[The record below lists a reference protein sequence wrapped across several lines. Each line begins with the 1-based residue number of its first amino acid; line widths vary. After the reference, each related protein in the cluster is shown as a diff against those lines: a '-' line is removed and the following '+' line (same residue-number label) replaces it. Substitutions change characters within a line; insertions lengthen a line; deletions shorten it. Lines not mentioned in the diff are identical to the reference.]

1 MAKVNTSTWDPEDL
15 RALEIAGVDWGIA
28 NQNGDQ
34 SGMERAHEAA
44 ELIRAKY
51 GYTGG
56 ADGSNLQEL
65 PKATTPAATT
75 GGTKQPIQTQSTTP
89 AATQNNQYSQWT
101 PIDNSGIDYDAMYI
115 TDPNDLAL
123 LQQLEG
129 MWGSAKTPE
138 EQRAIHDAV
147 ERIRLGYN
155 YSGGEDGSQ
164 YIPIPPTVEES
175 FSYGP
180 APTYTDDYS
189 ARIDEMLNKILNR
202 DAFSYDATTD
212 PLYQQYSQQYQ
223 REGQRAMK
231 DTLGQVSART
241 GGMASSYAT
250 TAAQQANQFYAGQLA
265 DKIPELYQLAYS
277 MYLDD
282 IDLQVQ
288 DLGLLQGASDTQY
301 NRYRDTMSDWRDDRD
316 FAYGQYRDDIAD
328 DRYAKEWVYNAGRD
342 NIGDWQWKQN
352 YDRGVFESDRDYDYT
367 TGRDKIDDGRYS
379 DETAYDRVMDLIK
392 LGQVPDDDMLAKA
405 GISREQA
412 ENIIAAQK
420 IEDDDGVDDDTGK
433 KWSDGMVDN
442 GDYYTDPNT
451 GINHPKEVYGK
462 DLMEYSDAAG
472 NYQEVAAMAA
482 DIYGKEGRT
491 AAINYLDE
499 ALKLGALNATD
510 YSQLKKKYRDMK

>member
-56 ADGSNLQEL
+56 ADGSKLQEL
-65 PKATTPAATT
+65 PKAPTPAATT
-75 GGTKQPIQTQSTTP
+75 GGTKPTTTP
-89 AATQNNQYSQWT
+89 VATQNSQWT

-147 ERIRLGYN
+147 EKIRLGYN

-175 FSYGP
+175 FSYDP

-223 REGQRAMK
+223 LEGQRAMK

-250 TAAQQANQFYAGQLA
+250 TAAQQANQYYAGQLA
-265 DKIPELYQLAYS
+265 GKI
-277 MYLDD
+277 
-282 IDLQVQ
+282 
-288 DLGLLQGASDTQY
+288 
-301 NRYRDTMSDWRDDRD
+301 
-316 FAYGQYRDDIAD
+316 
-328 DRYAKEWVYNAGRD
+328 
-342 NIGDWQWKQN
+342 
-352 YDRGVFESDRDYDYT
+352 
-367 TGRDKIDDGRYS
+367 
-379 DETAYDRVMDLIK
+379 
-392 LGQVPDDDMLAKA
+392 
-405 GISREQA
+405 
-412 ENIIAAQK
+412 
-420 IEDDDGVDDDTGK
+420 
-433 KWSDGMVDN
+433 
-442 GDYYTDPNT
+442 
-451 GINHPKEVYGK
+451 
-462 DLMEYSDAAG
+462 
-472 NYQEVAAMAA
+472 
-482 DIYGKEGRT
+482 
-491 AAINYLDE
+491 
-499 ALKLGALNATD
+499 LNA
-510 YSQLKKKYRDMK
+510 Q

>member
-75 GGTKQPIQTQSTTP
+75 GGTKPTTP
-89 AATQNNQYSQWT
+89 PVATQNSQHSQWT

-147 ERIRLGYN
+147 EKIRLGYN

-164 YIPIPPTVEES
+164 YIPIPPTVQES
-175 FSYGP
+175 FSYDP

-250 TAAQQANQFYAGQLA
+250 TAAQQANQYYAGQLA

-288 DLGLLQGASDTQY
+288 DLGLLQDASNTQY
-301 NRYRDTMSDWRDDRD
+301 NRYRDTMSDWRGDRD
-316 FAYGQYRDDIAD
+316 FAYGMYRDDIAD
-328 DRYAKEWVYNAGRD
+328 KRYDSEWVYNAGRN

-367 TGRDKIDDGRYS
+367 TGRDQ

-420 IEDDDGVDDDTGK
+420 VVDDDKPVDPQKIERQQAAAAILNLNAGMLSNEAVAELADYGAVVEG
-433 KWSDGMVDN
+433 SDGSLRWAN
-442 GDYYTDPNT
+442 GWNESNYKEKLEQAKRAD
-451 GINHPKEVYGK
+451 HP
-462 DLMEYSDAAG
+462 
-472 NYQEVAAMAA
+472 
-482 DIYGKEGRT
+482 
-491 AAINYLDE
+491 
-499 ALKLGALNATD
+499 LGLTMPGDFLNR
-510 YSQLKKKYRDMK
+510 YMN